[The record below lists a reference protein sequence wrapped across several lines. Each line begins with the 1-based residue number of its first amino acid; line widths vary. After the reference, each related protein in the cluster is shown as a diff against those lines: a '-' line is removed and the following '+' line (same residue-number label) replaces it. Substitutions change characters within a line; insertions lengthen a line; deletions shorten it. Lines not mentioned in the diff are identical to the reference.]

1 MSKKHDQ
8 FFLYIDG
15 DAVPVTREVYKT
27 FWYYTNKEDYFMR
40 HLKVTHREWE
50 QDEQKE
56 EYVPARE
63 YSLDRFFVNH
73 NRSWLV
79 WDELESIVLSDVWL
93 DTVLDALTDEEKKIV
108 IEFYINGRT
117 EREMSGILGVP
128 KTSFRRRE
136 SRLRKKLGILLKDF
150 L

>member
-1 MSKKHDQ
+1 
-8 FFLYIDG
+8 
-15 DAVPVTREVYKT
+15 
-27 FWYYTNKEDYFMR
+27 MR